1 MPFGNGAAVLP
12 TQRRGGGGEFAR
24 QCCRSLVPAMI
35 RRVAVT
41 QADKAELL
49 RRLERAMTKLP
60 PTTRNIFLAH
70 RLDGLSYQTIAERT
84 GLSVGDVERHM
95 SKALH
100 RLCIEVDGERPEWW
114 ERLLRWWS
122 A

>member
-1 MPFGNGAAVLP
+1 
-12 TQRRGGGGEFAR
+12 
-24 QCCRSLVPAMI
+24 MI

-41 QADKAELL
+41 PVDKAELL
-49 RRLERAMTKLP
+49 TRLERAMSKLP

-70 RLDGLSYQTIAERT
+70 RLDGLSYQQIAERT

-100 RLCIEVDGERPEWW
+100 RLCIELDSEPLRWW
-114 ERLLRWWS
+114 ERVLRR
-122 A
+122 